1 MSIEPGGRADKL
13 GNKYEKLWVVKQIL
27 RVLIGEAKSVLWEGL
42 GKDKE
47 GIDVWVRNNDG
58 SRTGCQCKSENGAK
72 GKWRVSDLHA
82 ENILTNAKSQ
92 LERE

>member
-27 RVLIGEAKSVLWEGL
+27 RVLLGEAKSVLWEGL

-47 GIDVWVRNNDG
+47 GIDVYRNG
-58 SRTGCQCKSENGAK
+58 EFMSIVIAIFLRELRLISAYSEQFVNSSTY
-72 GKWRVSDLHA
+72 VF
-82 ENILTNAKSQ
+82 
-92 LERE
+92 LEVY